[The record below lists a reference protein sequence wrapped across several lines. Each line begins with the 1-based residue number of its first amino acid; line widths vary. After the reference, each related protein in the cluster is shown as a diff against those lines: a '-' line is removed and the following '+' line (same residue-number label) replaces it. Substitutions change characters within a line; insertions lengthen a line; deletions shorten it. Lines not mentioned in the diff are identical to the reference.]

1 MSALTKITTVEAKLY
16 LRDPTATILVLGLP
30 VGLLVVFGS
39 IGLGEGDDTVSP
51 GFLPSMSLGLALAM
65 LGLSILPTVLAT
77 YREKGVLR
85 RMQATPVHPVKLLLA
100 QLAVNLGAAV
110 VSAALVVVIGAL
122 FFDLGWPPAPL
133 AFVAAFLLSAAALMS
148 VGLLIASLA
157 RTAKAATSAGLLVFF
172 PSMFFAGVWT
182 PGELMPE
189 WARPARDVS
198 PLGAGMQALEDAW
211 EGVWLDPIHLV
222 ALVIVTAA
230 AGGVAARLFRWS

>member
-39 IGLGEGDDTVSP
+39 IGLGEGDETVSP

-85 RMQATPVHPVKLLLA
+85 RMQATPVHPIKLLLA
-100 QLAVNLGAAV
+100 QLVVNLGAAV
-110 VSAALVVVIGAL
+110 VSAVLVVVIGAL
-122 FFDLGWPPAPL
+122 FFDIAWPPEPL
-133 AFVAAFLLSAAALMS
+133 AFVVAFLLSAGALMS
-148 VGLLIASLA
+148 IGLLVAA
-157 RTAKAATSAGLLVFF
+157 WATTAKAATSAGLLLFF

-182 PGELMPE
+182 PGDLMPE
-189 WARPARDVS
+189 WARPARDVT

-211 EGVWLDPIHLV
+211 EGAWLEPIHLV
-222 ALVIVTAA
+222 SLVLVTVVAS
-230 AGGVAARLFRWS
+230 GVASRQFRWS